1 MDDNFV
7 PKLGKP
13 RSRGNAS
20 ARRYLNR
27 VKQAVENAKPGRNSA
42 FAKRPRFSGVRI
54 GRGVAAGHML
64 AARSHPFAKF
74 RARRVVVKV
83 NIARM
88 KGQGVGAAKAHVNY
102 IQRDGVNRDGSPG
115 RLYDATSD
123 DADGKAFMER
133 SENDRHQFRLIVS
146 PEDADELGELKAFT
160 REFMKRAE
168 HDLATKLDW
177 IAVDHFNTDNPHI
190 HIVIRGREPGGKDL
204 VIARDYITQ
213 GFRRRASEIAEEEL
227 GPRAD
232 REIARMQQREVEKE
246 RFTSIDRDLLS
257 LADENGAVSIT
268 TGRGPYGRFRRSLI
282 LGRLQKL
289 TKLGLAK
296 EGTGGNWH
304 LSSELEPS
312 LRRLGERGDIIRTM
326 QRAVGVEK
334 STSGFAIFDPADRS
348 QKPIIGRVV
357 AHGGSDELR
366 NARYLII
373 DASDGRQWYVDAGV
387 MEPGS
392 VPPVGAIVEAK
403 IQRAAVKP
411 ADRTIAEIAAKS
423 AGQYSDDLHA
433 AYDPNA
439 SAEYRTAHKRRLEAL
454 RRDGIVTRRPDGT
467 WLVPDDYLE
476 RAGKFEARRRRG
488 ARLRVLSWL
497 PLEKLAERQ
506 AATWLDRS
514 DATAIA
520 DIAEATG
527 SGFAEDVRKAQER
540 RRRWLLAQGIVLN
553 VDHVSQGQLARM
565 RQSELND
572 AAKAIARRTGK
583 APVSAGEGSRIEGI
597 FTRTVD
603 LGSGRYA
610 VVERSKE
617 FSLVPWRPTLERR
630 RGASVAGIVRGGNIS
645 WSAGRKRGLG
655 IG

>member
-1 MDDNFV
+1 MDDDFI
-7 PKLGKP
+7 PKLGRP

-27 VKQAVENAKPGRNSA
+27 VRQAVENAKPGRNST
-42 FAKRPRFSGVRI
+42 FAKRPRFTGVRI

-64 AARSHPFAKF
+64 AARSHPFAKL
-74 RARRVVVKV
+74 RSRRVVVKV
-83 NIARM
+83 NVARM
-88 KGQGVGAAKAHVNY
+88 KGQGIGAAKAHVNY
-102 IQRDGVNRDGSPG
+102 IQRDGVDRDGSPG
-115 RLYDATSD
+115 HLYDATSD

-133 SENDRHQFRLIVS
+133 RENDRHQFRLIVS

-160 REFMKRAE
+160 REFMNRAE
-168 HDLATKLDW
+168 RDLATKLDW
-177 IAVDHFNTDNPHI
+177 VAVDHFNTDNPHT
-190 HIVIRGREPGGKDL
+190 HIVIRGKEPGGEDL

-213 GFRRRASEIAEEEL
+213 GFRRRASEIANEEL

-257 LADENGAVSIT
+257 LSDEDGVVSIT
-268 TGRGPYGRFRRSLI
+268 TSRGAHGRFRRALI

-289 TKLGLAK
+289 KKLGLAK
-296 EGTGGNWH
+296 EGTAGNWH
-304 LSSELEPS
+304 LSSNLEPS
-312 LRRLGERGDIIRTM
+312 LRRLGERGDVIRTM
-326 QRAVGVEK
+326 QRVVGIDK
-334 STSGFAIFDPADRS
+334 GTSSFGIFDPAGGF
-348 QKPIIGRVV
+348 QKPVIGRVI
-357 AHGGSDELR
+357 AHGGSDELK

-403 IQRAAVKP
+403 IQRAEVKP

-433 AYDPNA
+433 AHDPNA

-467 WLVPDDYLE
+467 WLVPHDYMD
-476 RAGKFEARRRRG
+476 RSGKFEVRRSRG
-488 ARLRVLSWL
+488 ARLQVLSWL
-497 PLEKLAERQ
+497 PLEKLAERE
-506 AATWLDRS
+506 AATWLDRP
-514 DATAIA
+514 DATNIA
-520 DIAEATG
+520 KAARV
-527 SGFAEDVRKAQER
+527 GFGEDVKKARER
-540 RRRWLLAQGIVLN
+540 RRQWLLAQGIVWK
-553 VDHVSQGQLARM
+553 VDQVSQDQLARM
-565 RQSELND
+565 RQSELRE
-572 AAKAIARRTGK
+572 AASAIARRTGK
-583 APVSAGEGSRIEGI
+583 APVSPGEGSRIEGI
-597 FTRTVD
+597 FTRTID
-603 LGSGRYA
+603 LASGRYA

-630 RGASVAGIVRGGNIS
+630 RGTSVAGIVRGGHIS